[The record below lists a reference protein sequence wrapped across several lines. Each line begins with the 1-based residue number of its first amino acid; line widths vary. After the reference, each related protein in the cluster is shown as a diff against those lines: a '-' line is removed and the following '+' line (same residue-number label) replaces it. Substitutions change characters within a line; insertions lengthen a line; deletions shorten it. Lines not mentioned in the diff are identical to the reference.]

1 MQVKNP
7 ILIIVLTLLLF
18 YLFTAVS
25 YSQTSESI
33 ADAIAEKVQVLT
45 QNQNLDNV
53 YLQTSKTIYETE
65 EDLWFKGYVL
75 DAQSFIPSNRS
86 KILFVQLVED
96 ASDKVVWQKKYEIEN
111 GFVNGHLFLESAL
124 IEGNYTLSAY
134 SSNSFTK
141 EPGEFYA
148 LKKIKVVQ
156 TINQNPTVVPVEKDS
171 IIHFTSF
178 PEGGQLVSGINSN
191 LAFKSV
197 NSKGLPVAVSGTL
210 FENNTPLVDFK
221 SSHAGMGL
229 LTFTP
234 DNNKK
239 YHIQL
244 SEPTSDK
251 IYAIAPVA
259 SSGKVLRLLRN
270 TKETLTFKVTQSDG
284 LKEERVYLR
293 LQIRGVVYSIAT
305 GLLKKELTIKIP
317 IKELPQGIAEVTLF
331 NENALPIAERLVY
344 VNQEQQL
351 TIQTELD
358 KSSYTTREKAK
369 LKIKVTDQNGQPI
382 VAHLGLS
389 IYDGIYQNK
398 QDVKNIQTHYLLSTQ
413 LKGNIYNPVYYFNEQ
428 NKNRN
433 QALDLLMLTQG
444 WRSYVWNEANL
455 KELGNAF
462 KPIIFEEIKG
472 KVHLQKPDKKAT
484 TVIGEKG
491 MTVFSADESKG
502 SDFMLTDTTGVFTII
517 PNDLKKGEGG
527 YTYIKLMSAQKPK
540 YTMTIKD
547 FSFETINNECSTK
560 TLLYPLAKI
569 EKRNTQVV
577 SPFTERE
584 SINKLKEVT
593 ITSKKKGVVFR
604 DKYIGKLDS
613 LYKAQNPTADFVC
626 HDNVLNCELH
636 KGCPG
641 DRKRPIEGEK
651 YTTCDGLKW
660 LKGSGPC
667 GGYFI
672 SGHCNEITYHY
683 PELTEAQL
691 LEMFNIVMIEGYYG
705 KKVFYEAVYDEVTIT
720 DSTPDYRNTLFW
732 KPDIITDDKG
742 EATISFFC
750 SDINS
755 LFFGNIEGVS
765 GEGLLGREA
774 FQFNVKKSE

>member
-1 MQVKNP
+1 MTDQLAEQLHSVSKNN
-7 ILIIVLTLLLF
+7 
-18 YLFTAVS
+18 AV
-25 YSQTSESI
+25 
-33 ADAIAEKVQVLT
+33 DL
-45 QNQNLDNV
+45 V
-53 YLQTSKTIYETE
+53 YLQTNKSIYETE

-86 KILFVQLVED
+86 KTLFVQLVED

-124 IEGNYTLSAY
+124 IEGSYTLSAY

-178 PEGGQLVSGINSN
+178 PEGGQLVSRINSN
-191 LAFKSV
+191 LAFKAV
-197 NSKGLPVAVSGTL
+197 NSKGLPLAVSGTL

-239 YHIQL
+239 YHILL
-244 SEPTSDK
+244 SEPASDT
-251 IYAIAPVA
+251 IYAIASVA
-259 SSGKVLRLLRN
+259 SSGKVLRLLSN

-293 LQIRGVVYSIAT
+293 LQIRGIVYSIAT
-305 GLLKKELTIKIP
+305 GVLQKELTIKIP
-317 IKELPQGIAEVTLF
+317 LKEVPQGIAEVTLF

-344 VNQEQQL
+344 VNQEQKL

-382 VAHLGLS
+382 IAHLGLS

-398 QDVKNIQTHYLLSTQ
+398 QDVKNIQIHYLLSTQ

-444 WRSYVWNEANL
+444 WRSYVWNETNL
-455 KELGNAF
+455 KDLGTAF
-462 KPIIFEEIKG
+462 KPIILEEIKG
-472 KVHLQKPDKKAT
+472 KVRLQNPDKKAT

-527 YTYIKLMSAQKPK
+527 YTYIKLMTAPKPK
-540 YTMTIKD
+540 YTMAIKD
-547 FSFETINNECSTK
+547 FSFETINNERSTK
-560 TLLYPLAKI
+560 TLLYPLAEI

-577 SPFTERE
+577 SPFIGRE

-593 ITSKKKGVVFR
+593 ITSKKKGIVFR

-626 HDNVLNCELH
+626 YENILNCKLH
-636 KGCPG
+636 RECPG
-641 DRKRPIEGEK
+641 EHKRPIEGEK
-651 YTTCDGLKW
+651 YNICSDIKW
-660 LKGSGPC
+660 LNGSGPC
-667 GGYFI
+667 GGAFMP
-672 SGHCNEITYHY
+672 GQCNEITYHY
-683 PELTEAQL
+683 PKLTETQL
-691 LEMFNIVMIEGYYG
+691 LEMFNIAMIEGYYG

-732 KPDIITDDKG
+732 KPDIITDTNG
-742 EATISFFC
+742 EANIEFYC

-755 LFFGNIEGVS
+755 LFLGNIEGVS
-765 GEGLLGREA
+765 GEGLLGFDNFE
-774 FQFNVKKSE
+774 FKIKKDR